1 MADKVTV
8 EPTVESN
15 EGIISSVF
23 NEIVQSPVNSLLV
36 ALIVVLIYKIF
47 KNRDKTPVEEALPPA
62 LPKLRRDFTPSELR
76 EYSSK
81 QADGRILVGING
93 HVFDVSKGRKF
104 YGPGKYAITVH
115 NIINMIVLHLVIFC
129 FTILFVKPLKLII
142 RCMHIEYPIILTM
155 FNYFQASC
163 IDNADQVQ
171 THM

>member
-1 MADKVTV
+1 MADKVP
-8 EPTVESN
+8 EEATVESS

-76 EYSSK
+76 EYSSN

-104 YGPGKYAITVH
+104 YGPGK
-115 NIINMIVLHLVIFC
+115 
-129 FTILFVKPLKLII
+129 
-142 RCMHIEYPIILTM
+142 
-155 FNYFQASC
+155 
-163 IDNADQVQ
+163 
-171 THM
+171 